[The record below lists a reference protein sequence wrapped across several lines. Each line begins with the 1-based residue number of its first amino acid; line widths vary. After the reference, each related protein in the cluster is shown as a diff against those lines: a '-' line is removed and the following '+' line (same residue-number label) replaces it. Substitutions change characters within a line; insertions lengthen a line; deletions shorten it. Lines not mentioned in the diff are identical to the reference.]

1 VFQGSIFSLV
11 AGWFERRLPG
21 MRSYRGRYAYFALL
35 TSVTLIAIAYMGWDY
50 VNRTGHQQI
59 ALIESRNIAAAV
71 LSDALDSLNLIENN
85 LQRILLEPSAE
96 ELDKVDMGLKHLG
109 FNLDKLAQVYTAEMD
124 ANLEVSRELQKDAGR
139 LQVSAKELIA
149 IRSDVER
156 WFPALRLM
164 REEMLPHSQQLLSL
178 LSLLQFETDDDLRPG
193 QRLRFFQ
200 TVSDLRWD
208 WLNMTSEFRLFVANR
223 FGIFASEFR
232 SGMESRLINVRYFAE
247 EIPLHLAVLKRM
259 AAAGDLGFN
268 VTTSLEQIEQH
279 YAAWIKAFDRM
290 STNLENPGWREDLM
304 FMAQTVKPILERM
317 RQRLSYLNLDL
328 DTQSARNITQLT
340 EIARQLSKFI
350 LAISMVGIFLIMAAY
365 LFLHRYLLK
374 PIAETA
380 LALKQEA
387 QGLVDIEPPPARLQ
401 ETRDLVDAFTEMR
414 RQVHTRQRSLDH
426 MVHHDALTQ
435 LPNRVLFHDR
445 LKHALEIASREE
457 QLVGLMFLDLDR
469 FKQVND
475 SMGHL
480 VGDELLK
487 IVAGRLRS
495 LVRASDTVARLGGD
509 EFAILVEGLEDRDV
523 ILTLADKA
531 LRELKKPIHLGDQ
544 IFIISASIG
553 IALAPFDD
561 VIAEHLISDADTAMY
576 EAKRQGRAM
585 YCLFNGEMV
594 HRVTQYLSLEHEIR
608 QGIELKH
615 FVYHYQ
621 AVVAVDD
628 DRLIGCEALLRWR
641 HPEKGLL
648 APEVFLDTLDTSG
661 LISQVIDE
669 LLDQAI
675 AHQAEFHRRTGR
687 SISVAI
693 NLSVRL
699 LNDPSFCR
707 RLLKRLLDGQFA
719 DGGLV
724 LEITEDILSQELAE
738 AEVFLQQVKTL
749 GGRIALD
756 DFGTGQASLSHLRM
770 FPFDLLKIDRGFIHS
785 ADADPN
791 YASLIEAIVNLSHA
805 FSMPVVA
812 EGVETPEQ
820 QRFVR
825 RLGCDYVQGHL
836 QGKPMESSTF
846 IETILAHPHLN

>member
-1 VFQGSIFSLV
+1 MQ
-11 AGWFERRLPG
+11 
-21 MRSYRGRYAYFALL
+21 SYRGRYAYFALL
-35 TSVTLIAIAYMGWDY
+35 TSMMLIATAYVGWDY

-59 ALIESRNIAAAV
+59 TQIEARNTAAAV
-71 LSDALDSLNLIENN
+71 LSDAQDYLNLIENA
-85 LQRILLEPSAE
+85 LQRIVLEPSAK
-96 ELDKVDMGLKHLG
+96 DQYKVDMGLKHLG
-109 FNLDKLAQVYTAEMD
+109 FTLDKLEQAYSTETGG
-124 ANLEVSRELQKDAGR
+124 NLEVTKELKRDAER
-139 LQVSAKELIA
+139 LEVSAQELIA

-164 REEMLPHSQQLLSL
+164 RNEMLPHSQQMLSL
-178 LSLLQFETDDDLRPG
+178 LALLQFETDDDLRPE
-193 QRLRFFQ
+193 QQLRLLQ
-200 TVSDLRWD
+200 AVSSLRWA

-232 SGMESRLINVRYFAE
+232 NGMQSRLINVRYFAD
-247 EIPLHLAVLKRM
+247 EIPLQLAALKTM
-259 AAAGDLGFN
+259 AAEGDLGFN
-268 VTTSLEQIEQH
+268 ATSSLERMELH
-279 YAAWIKAFDRM
+279 YRAWIEAVDQL
-290 STNLENPGWREDLM
+290 STNLDNPNWREDLM
-304 FMAQTVKPILERM
+304 FMGQTVDPILERM

-340 EIARQLSKFI
+340 DIARQLSKFI
-350 LAISMVGIFLIMAAY
+350 LAISMVGIFLILAAY
-365 LFLHRYLLK
+365 LFLHRYLLR

-387 QGLVDIEPPPARLQ
+387 QGLVDIQPPPAHLR

-414 RQVHTRQRSLDH
+414 RQVHSRQRSLDH

-445 LKHALEIASREE
+445 LEHALDIASREN
-457 QLVGLMFLDLDR
+457 QLIGLMFLDLDR

-487 IVAGRLRS
+487 VVAGRLRS
-495 LVRASDTVARLGGD
+495 LVRASDTVSRLGGD
-509 EFAILVEGLEDRDV
+509 EFAILLEGLEDRDV
-523 ILTLADKA
+523 VLRLADKA
-531 LRELKKPIHLGDQ
+531 LKELKKPIQIADQ
-544 IFIISASIG
+544 TFIISASIG
-553 IALAPFDD
+553 IALAPLDD
-561 VIAEHLISDADTAMY
+561 MVAENLISDADTAMY

-585 YCLFNGEMV
+585 YCLFNDEMV

-621 AVVAVDD
+621 AVVGVDD
-628 DRLIGCEALLRWR
+628 NRLMGCEALLRWR

-648 APEVFLDTLDTSG
+648 APEVFLDTLDASG
-661 LISQVIDE
+661 LISQMIDE

-675 AHQAEFHRRTGR
+675 AHQAAFRRQTGK
-687 SISVAI
+687 SLSVAI

-707 RLLKRLLDGQFA
+707 RLLKRLLDGHFA
-719 DGGLV
+719 EGGLV

-756 DFGTGQASLSHLRM
+756 DFGTGQASLSHLRL

-785 ADADPN
+785 AGADAN

-812 EGVETPEQ
+812 EGVETAEQ
-820 QRFVR
+820 QRFVK
-825 RLGCDYVQGHL
+825 RLGCDYIQGHL
-836 QGKPMESSTF
+836 IGKPVESSVF
-846 IETILAHPHLN
+846 IETVLENPHLAY